1 MITPPT
7 PTKPAGRKDL
17 TAENKKTQTTKEPKV
32 TTPNQKNAKQIM
44 SKSLGELKVT
54 YGSKQSYI
62 QRKIDNVWR
71 LLIGVS
77 ETQCADHAR
86 MSDALLPE
94 AQKPKASKDALVK
107 KRASLIAA

>member
-1 MITPPT
+1 MKNKSRTKV
-7 PTKPAGRKDL
+7 PTK
-17 TAENKKTQTTKEPKV
+17 TKAAMDVRDVPSKV
-32 TTPNQKNAKQIM
+32 M